1 MLASGRPFD
10 TVEELGPAVSLE
22 VGVRNLLVA
31 EVAHGEHVVVD
42 LLGLESGDRDLLQV
56 DDQVVLDDLIILD
69 VFLCLRDVLEDALGL
84 GGLSGRRFEE
94 TLEGELTSVHLV
106 NGIFVVPDLRYGLG
120 LGSLNSFLTGDAL
133 DESVELHDLSLD
145 PVSDVLEGILDAL
158 CCVCKL

>member
-22 VGVRNLLVA
+22 VGVRDLLVA

-69 VFLCLRDVLEDALGL
+69 VFLCLGDVLEDALGL
-84 GGLSGRRFEE
+84 GGLSG
-94 TLEGELTSVHLV
+94 
-106 NGIFVVPDLRYGLG
+106 
-120 LGSLNSFLTGDAL
+120 
-133 DESVELHDLSLD
+133 
-145 PVSDVLEGILDAL
+145 
-158 CCVCKL
+158 